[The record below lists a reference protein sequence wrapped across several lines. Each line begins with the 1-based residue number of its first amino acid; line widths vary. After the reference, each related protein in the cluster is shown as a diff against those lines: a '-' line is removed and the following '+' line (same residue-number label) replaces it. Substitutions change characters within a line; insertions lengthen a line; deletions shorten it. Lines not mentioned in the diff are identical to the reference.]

1 MFQISASPKL
11 MQIMNSIP
19 SGTTNESHICS
30 LIEDDEHTPLLSGQS
45 SPRTRLV
52 WQLSQSAGYIVPG
65 ARGTQQTARSSQRTL
80 GTFAGVFCPVAL
92 SMFSTL
98 LFLRAGMYR
107 LSDNL

>member
-1 MFQISASPKL
+1 

-19 SGTTNESHICS
+19 SRTTNESHICS
-30 LIEDDEHTPLLSGQS
+30 SIEDDEHTPLLSGQS